1 MATSC
6 DLEKT
11 LLRILDDAPIKS
23 TLDFAAH
30 QHVDHQA
37 VVGVCK
43 SLETLGYVVLKKNNF
58 SRTHPTPSGEGVLKN
73 GSPEF
78 RLVQLCVLND
88 PTDMQTLKSKLGKEF
103 GPAIKAAFANKWI
116 TKGKQVTRVVENPDD
131 QVAVLLQ
138 GLVKS
143 NGDVEAAQ
151 IDPKIVK
158 KVLVKRKLAKV
169 VVTNYF
175 EVQKGPDF
183 ALERITLHGDL
194 TPELLKDGK
203 WKTAKF
209 RPLNLK
215 TFGREMDG
223 GFLHPLMR
231 VRTEF
236 RKMLLQMGFEEMPTN
251 QVGHLC
257 WLRAELIPPC
267 PRPRRLCLC
276 YFSTSTH
283 AN

>member
-1 MATSC
+1 MASAGD

-11 LLRILDDAPIKS
+11 LLAVLNDAPIKS
-23 TLDFAAH
+23 TLDFATD
-30 QHVDHQA
+30 QNVDHQT
-37 VVGVCK
+37 VIGLCK
-43 SLETLGYVVLKKNNF
+43 SLETLGYVVLKKNKF
-58 SRTHPTPSGEGVLKN
+58 SRTHPTPAGEGVLKN

-78 RLVQLCVLND
+78 RLVQLCALNE
-88 PTDMQTLKSKLGKEF
+88 PTEMQTLKGKLGREF
-103 GPAIKAAFANKWI
+103 GHAIKAAAANKWV
-116 TKGKQVTRVVENPDD
+116 TKGKQLTRVVENPEDE
-131 QVAVLLQ
+131 VAALLHR
-138 GLVKS
+138 LVKS
-143 NGDVEAAQ
+143 DGDLAVAQ
-151 IDPKIVK
+151 IDQKTAK
-158 KVLVKRKLAKV
+158 KVLIKRKLAKV

-175 EVQKGPDF
+175 EVQKGPEF

-251 QVGHLC
+251 QVRNFLVFSPGLVS
-257 WLRAELIPPC
+257 P
-267 PRPRRLCLC
+267 RLCL
-276 YFSTSTH
+276 
-283 AN
+283 